1 MSSAYCGQPEGN
13 EPDSHMKEVRR
24 LKKQNSSNASVG
36 RDEQKKRRASL
47 IKIGAVMIL
56 AFIVWVFSSI
66 AWFSMNKTVSNSG
79 IGVNVN
85 APPFELVSAGDVTE
99 DYVTLFQMADSSY
112 SEGVQQENPTN
123 AYRTGSTGRLM
134 WRLDAQND
142 GSSYLDGLRPGASG
156 TLSFKIIPMK
166 DDEFYVDCKF
176 GIRAFTATYDEEDD
190 EEETVVSLNEVDSST
205 GTADEKNAYRFINGH
220 ILFFRNRTIVSN
232 KEQYS
237 GYIGTDGLNVRV
249 PANSSGV
256 TVTVYWKW
264 VNTLDQMLLKAA
276 DNGNDYPLLDD
287 DNSADRLALINYI
300 KSDYSS
306 IFYGLTSSN
315 QQSIADIDYA
325 YVKSHPSF
333 LSDLSENYNAAD
345 QEIGL
350 NLRYFLIEMNRV
362 F

>member
-1 MSSAYCGQPEGN
+1 M
-13 EPDSHMKEVRR
+13 
-24 LKKQNSSNASVG
+24 KKQNRNGPHSSG
-36 RDEQKKRRASL
+36 ETLQKRRSSL
-47 IKIGAVMIL
+47 IKLGAVMIL

-79 IGVNVN
+79 IGVNVDT
-85 APPFELVSAGDVTE
+85 PSFELVSIGDVTV

-112 SEGVQQENPTN
+112 SEGIQQGNPAN
-123 AYRTGSTGRLM
+123 AYRTGSNGRLM

-156 TLSFKIIPMK
+156 TLSFKIIPLK
-166 DDEFYVDCKF
+166 TDEFYVDCKF
-176 GIRAFTATYDEEDD
+176 GVRAFTANYDEEDVD
-190 EEETVVSLNEVDSST
+190 EETVVGLNEVDTST
-205 GTADEKNAYRFINGH
+205 GTDDEKNAYRFINGH
-220 ILFFRNRTIVSN
+220 ILFFQNRTIVSN

-237 GYIGTDGLNVRV
+237 GFIGNDGLKVRI
-249 PANSSGV
+249 PANSIGI

-264 VNTLDQMLLKAA
+264 VNTFDQMVLKAA

-287 DNSADRLALINYI
+287 DNSSDRLELINYI
-300 KSDYSS
+300 KSDYSG

-315 QQSIADIDYA
+315 QQSIRDIDYA
-325 YVKSHPSF
+325 YVKNHPSF

-350 NLRYFLIEMNRV
+350 NLRYFLLEMNANV
-362 F
+362 GTAPLTN

>member
-1 MSSAYCGQPEGN
+1 M
-13 EPDSHMKEVRR
+13 
-24 LKKQNSSNASVG
+24 KKQNKTEHPKNDDALK
-36 RDEQKKRRASL
+36 RRRASL
-47 IKIGAVMIL
+47 FKIGAVMIL

-79 IGVNVN
+79 IGINVDSL
-85 APPFELVSAGDVTE
+85 PFELVSVGDVTE

-112 SEGVQQENPTN
+112 SEGIRQETPTN
-123 AYRTGSTGRLM
+123 AYRAGNNGRLM

-156 TLSFKIIPMK
+156 TLSFKIIPLK
-166 DDEFYVDCKF
+166 NDEFYVDCDF

-190 EEETVVSLNEVDSST
+190 EEETVVSLNEVDTLT

-220 ILFFRNRTIVSN
+220 ILFFQNRTIVSN

-237 GYIGTDGLNVRV
+237 GYIGTDGLKVRI
-249 PANSSGV
+249 PANSSDV

-287 DNSADRLALINYI
+287 DNNTDRLELINYI

-315 QQSIADIDYA
+315 QQSISDIDYV

-350 NLRYFLIEMNRV
+350 NLRYFLLEMNANV
-362 F
+362 GAAPVPD